1 MLPAYGSGSLG
12 LPAADQT
19 RRHGESQVVRGDAR
33 IGRKRAVGSERADA
47 GARVRRDR
55 RHRLDALYMDQG
67 ARRDLT
73 APVLQH

>member
-19 RRHGESQVVRGDAR
+19 RRHGESRVVRGDAR

-47 GARVRRDR
+47 GAHIRRDR
-55 RHRLDALYMDQG
+55 RQRLDALYRDQG
-67 ARRDLT
+67 TRRDL
-73 APVLQH
+73 AEPVLQH